1 MIDAMQTNSPQ
12 YFPISPAKPLIALLS
27 SMLLLSAC
35 GPASE
40 ERGPGGLVPEDA
52 SALDEAAAKL
62 DKENAP
68 APPVM
73 PREAEPQSQS
83 QQEP

>member
-1 MIDAMQTNSPQ
+1 MIDTMQTNPPHQ
-12 YFPISPAKPLIALLS
+12 FPIYAAKPLTVLLS

-52 SALDEAAAKL
+52 SALDDAAAKL
-62 DKENAP
+62 DEENAP
-68 APPVM
+68 APPII
-73 PREAEPQSQS
+73 PGEPESQP
-83 QQEP
+83 EP